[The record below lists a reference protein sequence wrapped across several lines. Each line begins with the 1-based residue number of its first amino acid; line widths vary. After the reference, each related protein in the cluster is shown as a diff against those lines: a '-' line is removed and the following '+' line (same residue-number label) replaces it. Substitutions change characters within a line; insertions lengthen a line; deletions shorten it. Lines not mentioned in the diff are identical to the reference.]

1 MARVGLLEDNERIAR
16 LSATMLQFAGH
27 TVTIYNRGRTLLDDL
42 IPSCHA
48 ISPFD
53 HIPLMKLP
61 MDVLMLD
68 LQLPDMSGVEVVHYL
83 QSYAQTRALP
93 LIFCTAANLSD
104 IASVLHIAPGSQ
116 VVEKPFKLQALVDAV
131 HDALAVHVIREA

>member
-27 TVTIYNRGRTLLDDL
+27 SVTIYDRGRALLDDL
-42 IPSCHA
+42 IPSRHTL
-48 ISPFD
+48 SSFNHPS
-53 HIPLMKLP
+53 LMTLS

-68 LQLPDMSGVEVVHYL
+68 LQLPDMSGIEVVQYL
-83 QSYAQTRALP
+83 QSYPHTRTLP
-93 LIFCTAANLSD
+93 LIFCTAASLSD
-104 IASVLHIAPGSQ
+104 IASILHIAPGSQ

-131 HDALAVHVIREA
+131 HDALAVQSV